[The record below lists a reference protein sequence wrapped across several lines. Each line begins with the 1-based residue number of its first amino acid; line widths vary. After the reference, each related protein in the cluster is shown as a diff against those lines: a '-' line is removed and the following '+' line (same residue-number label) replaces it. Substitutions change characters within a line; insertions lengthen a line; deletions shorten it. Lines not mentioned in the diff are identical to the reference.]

1 MTERN
6 WELYRLK
13 TVEQMPDGPYRS
25 ALIEAIKHRLTALDA
40 TESMTV
46 KSGSHL
52 PRRKGAFA

>member
-25 ALIEAIKHRLTALDA
+25 ALIEAINHRLTSLDA
-40 TESMTV
+40 TDSTAV
-46 KSGSHL
+46 SVSQL
-52 PRRKGAFA
+52 PHRKGAFA